1 MTITMLQRPG
11 PSGSAD
17 PGLTAEPADPAGFPA
32 AYPRYRSVADGPGG
46 AHSVQVLA
54 YADGT
59 LEHHR
64 SSPAAG

>member
-1 MTITMLQRPG
+1 MTITMHQRPG
-11 PSGSAD
+11 PSGSAG
-17 PGLTAEPADPAGFPA
+17 PGRTADPAGFPA

-46 AHSVQVLA
+46 VQSVQVLA